1 MMRQLFFLLL
11 GLGLLPLAQAD
22 APAPVAKPAAAIS
35 PLMTPE
41 TLSQALEH
49 RPGQWRIVDI
59 RDPVSFEDQHV
70 PGALNLPFNAWR
82 GPENNPGGVPALSV
96 WLQLIDQLALGPQQ
110 PVAVMAYGT
119 DAADFGASARVYWT
133 LKSLGVQRLAI
144 VQGGFSAWELAGL
157 PTQSGPALVPPPPQ
171 RRLVP
176 QLRNDWLA
184 TTPQVLAHIQRHDA
198 QLFDART
205 EAFYKGLTRVPA
217 AKAAG
222 TLPQAL
228 LLDSTRWFTPG
239 SNASPNPQRITQ
251 WAQQQALP
259 SGATVV
265 FCNTGHLAA
274 TNWFVLSEWLGWSQV
289 KLYPGS
295 MVEWT
300 QHQTALPLSN
310 EPRRWSQ
317 LWLDAQLWYQ
327 QRFQ

>member
-1 MMRQLFFLLL
+1 MLRHLLSLFVLILGLLL
-11 GLGLLPLAQAD
+11 GPATQAG
-22 APAPVAKPAAAIS
+22 PRSPS
-35 PLMTPE
+35 PLISAAELAKEWTQQP
-41 TLSQALEH
+41 H
-49 RPGQWRIVDI
+49 RWRVVDI
-59 RDPVSFEDQHV
+59 RDAVSFEDQHI
-70 PGALNLPFNAWR
+70 PGAINLPFNAWR
-82 GPENNPGGVPALSV
+82 GPDHNPGGLPDLAV
-96 WLQLIDQLALGPQQ
+96 WLALVDRLQLSANQ
-110 PVAVMAYGT
+110 PVVIITYGT

-133 LKSLGVQRLAI
+133 LKTLGVQRLAI
-144 VQGGFSAWELAGL
+144 VQGGFSQWELAGL
-157 PTQSGPALVPPPPQ
+157 PTESGPSQPPAPPKRRFEPRLFDTWLV
-171 RRLVP
+171 
-176 QLRNDWLA
+176 
-184 TTPQVLAHIQRHDA
+184 TTPQVLAHVQRHDA
-198 QLFDART
+198 QLLDART
-205 EAFYKGLTRVPA
+205 EAFYQGQTRVPA

-239 SNASPNPQRITQ
+239 SNASPDPQRITQ
-251 WAQQQALP
+251 WAQQQARP
-259 SGATVV
+259 SGPTVV

-327 QRFQ
+327 QRF